1 MAKFTDKISTLLKH
15 QAPEFV
21 LSEHPR
27 FLEFVKQYYTFME
40 SAEISV
46 TSVLS
51 TDGVLLESE
60 TDLEPSVLLL
70 NASRISSGNTQES
83 IGDKVLQ
90 ESSSYGKF
98 EKGETITGAT
108 SGATATVL
116 VEDLSNGK
124 LYISAQDKFIDGET
138 LTGGTSGAS
147 ATLDNYNS
155 NPVQNIQQ
163 LTNFRD
169 PDKVISNFLTKF
181 RNEFM
186 ATLPEKLDSNINK
199 RNLIKN
205 IRSVYLAKG
214 TAKANEVFFKMLFN
228 ENSETIYPRENMLRI
243 SDGKF
248 DSKKILRA
256 VASVGEPTDLIGRTI
271 TGVTSGA
278 TAIVETVNIFN
289 ISGAN
294 TSEFILNEDTLVGT
308 FSSDEVIRGTK
319 TDTDDT
325 FIKLTVTSIPSV
337 LSIGNSG
344 SLYDTSDSVTISATG
359 GAGANIQVGEVG
371 LGSLTDI
378 FVGNGGSGYAI
389 GDVVNFTHDTGGS
402 CQAKISVV
410 NGGIAPETGDIS
422 TYGMETFDHIILED
436 ATQAD
441 DNYTGDKF
449 VQESGTGNNDVTD
462 VRIINAGFGMSTLPT
477 TSITSTSGSGC
488 TLHLYG
494 SEIGK
499 VIKLKV
505 VEYGKDYEDSPT
517 PPTLTLPTQLIVTG
531 ASGNFTVG
539 ETVSGLGTD
548 GSTTVSATVNAW
560 DSSRGL
566 MEISSPTG
574 VFDTRVT
581 LTGATSTETGTIR
594 KIDTSTAST
603 TVGTIVDTDGVF
615 LNEDGHVSESTMK
628 VQDSLYYQDFS
639 YVIKVGRAIVDWR
652 KTFKDT
658 IHPTGF
664 YVTGQVNIETQLNAR
679 LQTPLEGA
687 VSGIEHAG
695 LALIINTLFSTILGR
710 RLGTVDDGTTLRSNS
725 HVGVGVD
732 LDDTTSEH
740 FTANTRDVTLK
751 RQYIIRQQS
760 VQQYD
765 ISHRS
770 VTGLKFGSGLGQ
782 RFRSFNRHPFMFSG
796 GAIPQTGAVGNDSTE
811 RKYIQEFTIG
821 EMNTMFSTMGV
832 QGTKNT
838 SIDGEGVVL
847 GDIENDFLRTNIAFP
862 TEIKI
867 NYN

>member
-1 MAKFTDKISTLLKH
+1 MAKFNNKISNLIKH
-15 QAPEFV
+15 QAPGFV
-21 LSEHPR
+21 LEEHPR
-27 FLEFVKQYYTFME
+27 FLEFIKQYYTFME

-46 TSVLS
+46 TSVQT

-60 TDLEPSVLLL
+60 TDLEPSALLL
-70 NASRISSGNTQES
+70 NASHISSGNTQES

-90 ESSSYGKF
+90 ETSSYGKF
-98 EKGETITGAT
+98 EKGETVTGSTSNAT
-108 SGATATVL
+108 STLL

-124 LYISAQDKFIDGET
+124 LFISAQDKFIDGEI
-138 LTGGTSGAS
+138 LVGSISGAS
-147 ATLDNYNS
+147 ATLNSYSS

-186 ATLPEKLDSNINK
+186 ATLPENLDSNIDK

-256 VASVGEPTDLIGRTI
+256 VASVGTSTDLIGRTI

-278 TAIVETVNIFN
+278 TAIVETVNTFN
-289 ISGAN
+289 IGGVN
-294 TSEFILNEDTLVGT
+294 TSEFLLSEDTLVGT

-325 FIKLTVTSIPSV
+325 FIKLTITSIPSV
-337 LSIGNSG
+337 LSIGDSG

-359 GAGANIQVGEVG
+359 GVGANIQVGEVG
-371 LGSLTDI
+371 LGPLTNI

-389 GDVVNFTHDTGGS
+389 GDVVNFTFDTGGS
-402 CQAKISVV
+402 ASAKVSVV

-436 ATQAD
+436 ATQKD
-441 DNYTGDKF
+441 DHYTGDKF
-449 VQESGTGNNDVTD
+449 VQETGTGNEDITD

-477 TSITSTSGSGC
+477 TTITSSGGSSA
-488 TLHLYG
+488 TLHPYG
-494 SEIGK
+494 SEIGR
-499 VIKLKV
+499 ILKLKI
-505 VEYGKDYEDSPT
+505 VEYGKDYENSPT
-517 PPTLTLPTQLIVTG
+517 PPTLTLTTKLIITG
-531 ASGNFTVG
+531 ASGNYTVG
-539 ETVSGLGTD
+539 ETVTGLGTD
-548 GSTTVSATVNAW
+548 GSTVISSTVVSW

-566 MEISSPTG
+566 LEVSSPTG
-574 VFDTRVT
+574 TYDTRIT
-581 LTGATSTETGTIR
+581 LTGGTSSVTGTIR
-594 KIDTSTAST
+594 IVDTATAST
-603 TVGTIVDTDGVF
+603 TVGTVVDTDGVF

-652 KTFKDT
+652 KSFKDT

-664 YVTGQVNIETQLNAR
+664 YVTGQVNIETSLDAKMSSAVD
-679 LQTPLEGA
+679 GI
-687 VSGIEHAG
+687 VSGVSHSG

-725 HVGVGVD
+725 HIGVGVD
-732 LDDTTSEH
+732 LNDSTVEH

-751 RQYIIRQQS
+751 REHKIKIQS
-760 VQQYD
+760 KERYD
-765 ISHRS
+765 LSHRGIS
-770 VTGLKFGSGLGQ
+770 NLVNGAALGN
-782 RFRSFNRHPFMFSG
+782 RFRNLNRHIFMFG
-796 GAIPQTGAVGNDSTE
+796 GGLIPQTGAVGADSTE
-811 RKYIQEFTIG
+811 RKYIQQMTIG
-821 EMNTMFSTMGV
+821 EFNTMFSTIGV

-838 SIDGEGVVL
+838 SIDGEGIVL
-847 GDIENDFLRTNIAFP
+847 GDIESGKLKTNITFP
-862 TEIKI
+862 TEIRI